1 MSASIQTILVS
12 DEYTY
17 AALSESDVHHTHV
30 LLPILTVVE
39 VRDVQPQQRL
49 LAIPPTAL
57 PFGLLEGVSIRVA
70 SASSASLPDF
80 RVHLIKTTG
89 QRVSR
94 RVSAADRHRVSVVQ
108 GEMNTDQDAAH
119 DSFGTVQRSS
129 GHNMR
134 FRTIVGDAIVSLAIE
149 FYDVP
154 PSRFEVLYH
163 GVNGVAKSTDVK
175 AVKVAFASKKAV
187 ALLLPPIT
195 PSKRLSAASTTSTT
209 TASAPPISEPALTP
223 SLSTTL

>member
-1 MSASIQTILVS
+1 
-12 DEYTY
+12 
-17 AALSESDVHHTHV
+17 
-30 LLPILTVVE
+30 
-39 VRDVQPQQRL
+39 
-49 LAIPPTAL
+49 
-57 PFGLLEGVSIRVA
+57 
-70 SASSASLPDF
+70 
-80 RVHLIKTTG
+80 
-89 QRVSR
+89 
-94 RVSAADRHRVSVVQ
+94 
-108 GEMNTDQDAAH
+108 
-119 DSFGTVQRSS
+119 VQRSS

>member
-17 AALSESDVHHTHV
+17 AALSDSDVHHTHV

-57 PFGLLEGVSIRVA
+57 PFGLLEGVSVRAA
-70 SASSASLPDF
+70 SASSVSLPDF

-94 RVSAADRHRVSVVQ
+94 RVSAADGHRVSVVQ

-119 DSFGTVQRSS
+119 DSFGIVQRSS

-163 GVNGVAKSTDVK
+163 GVNGVDRSMDVQ
-175 AVKVAFASKKAV
+175 AVKGAFASKKAV

-195 PSKRLSAASTTSTT
+195 PSKRLSAAS
-209 TASAPPISEPALTP
+209 APISEPALTP

>member
-1 MSASIQTILVS
+1 MSASIQNIIVS
-12 DEYTY
+12 DEYVY
-17 AALSESDVHHTHV
+17 AVLSDSDVHHTHV
-30 LLPILTVVE
+30 LLPTITVVE
-39 VRDVQPQQRL
+39 VHDVQPQQRL

-57 PFGLLEGVSIRVA
+57 PFGLLEGVSVRVA
-70 SASSASLPDF
+70 SASASASALSLPDF

-94 RVSAADRHRVSVVQ
+94 RVSAADSHRVSVVQ

-119 DSFGTVQRSS
+119 ESFGIVQRSS
-129 GHNMR
+129 GHNLR

-163 GVNGVAKSTDVK
+163 GVNGVASSMDVK
-175 AVKVAFASKKAV
+175 SVKAAFASKKAV

-195 PSKRLSAASTTSTT
+195 PSKRLSAASTT
-209 TASAPPISEPALTP
+209 ASAPISEPALTP
-223 SLSTTL
+223 LTTTTL